1 MLKITIH
8 NEQDLAT
15 FELEGKLA
23 GTWVD
28 ELKHCYRMLSTF
40 PQEKSVV
47 VDLRG
52 VSSVDSSGRN
62 LLAQMA
68 RDGAELVAGRPLKEY
83 GVEEAVSR
91 IAGLGKAT
99 AARAKKAVAGKRPKF
114 ESLEGKPQLS
124 FKNIL
129 FATDFSPS
137 SAAALPYAEAIAR
150 HYGSKVYFAHV
161 IPPEAY
167 SSVPPKHRDT
177 ALQQAQGYVTERMA
191 ALLTSSN
198 FQQIPHEV
206 LEDRGEIWPT
216 LADMV
221 DKHDVDLIVI
231 GTHGRRGIQK
241 MLLGSVAA
249 EIFRQATRPVL
260 TVGPE
265 IPPQTAAGVRL
276 RRFLCA
282 TDLSSASAPA
292 MNYGFLLAQ
301 EYGAHLFLLHVVQ
314 KVDEKPAQ
322 ARSRLEK
329 FYRAHIEELG
339 QAGPKGGPEAEFL
352 VESGS
357 PVERILKVATEREI
371 DLIVLGLQ
379 SNSNTLTQSLTHLPG
394 LTAFQVVSLAR
405 SPVLTVRG

>member
-8 NEQDLAT
+8 NEPDLAT

-83 GVEEAVSR
+83 GVEEVASR
-91 IAGLGKAT
+91 IVGSGKAT
-99 AARAKKAVAGKRPKF
+99 VARAKKAVAGRGPKI
-114 ESLEGKPQLS
+114 ESLEKKPQLS

-150 HYGSKVYFAHV
+150 HYGSKIYFAHV

-167 SSVPPKHRDT
+167 SLVPPKHRDT
-177 ALQQAQGYVTERMA
+177 ALQQAEGYVTQRMA

-216 LADMV
+216 LSDMV
-221 DKHDVDLIVI
+221 ERHDIELIVI

-282 TDLSSASAPA
+282 ADLSSKSAPA
-292 MNYGFLLAQ
+292 MNYAFLLAQ
-301 EYGAHLFLLHVVQ
+301 EYGAHLFLLHVAP
-314 KVDEKPAQ
+314 KVDEKPAASQ
-322 ARSRLEK
+322 VETGGILSSTHR
-329 FYRAHIEELG
+329 G
-339 QAGPKGGPEAEFL
+339 VGPGRTKRGPEAEFL

-357 PVERILKVATEREI
+357 PWSA
-371 DLIVLGLQ
+371 
-379 SNSNTLTQSLTHLPG
+379 S
-394 LTAFQVVSLAR
+394 
-405 SPVLTVRG
+405 